1 MIFLSTV
8 IPSVVTASTSS
19 SKNDIHWSKLL
30 GISCTWKKML
40 GRSALC
46 VTMTTSFM
54 HMSAVIACWLS
65 FVHVAVNAVAPALTT
80 ARISPSYW
88 NLFRKLTLEQD
99 IHYVQM
105 SLFEVLNINWRL
117 TLSTEIELL
126 YKLHAISS
134 RKNNAV
140 WLTNLVCNV
149 LHQQQKQ
156 QAFLGTVQNTAFPWI

>member
-19 SKNDIHWSKLL
+19 FKNDIHWSKLL

-46 VTMTTSFM
+46 VTMTASFM
-54 HMSAVIACWLS
+54 HKSAVIACWLS

-88 NLFRKLTLEQD
+88 NLFQKLALKQD
-99 IHYVQM
+99 IQM

-126 YKLHAISS
+126 YKFHAISS
-134 RKNNAV
+134 RENNAV

-156 QAFLGTVQNTAFPWI
+156 QAFLGQNTAFPWI